1 MYHPIISRY
10 NLTVCLFG
18 AEGKVV
24 KELSKCDFGP
34 IARYLDDLKEQK
46 KEMSKDEKAA
56 IKVARARNSSDT

>member
-1 MYHPIISRY
+1 M
-10 NLTVCLFG
+10 CG

-34 IARYLDDLKEQK
+34 IARYLDDLTEQK
-46 KEMSKDEKAA
+46 KEMSKEEKAA

>member
-1 MYHPIISRY
+1 M
-10 NLTVCLFG
+10 FG